1 MKSCIATVAIIGC
14 VSAAPQRMRVR
25 DLQGSMSMPPVD
37 PDFAVDPAV
46 DPDFA
51 VDPQP
56 EVDPDFGVDP
66 QPEVDPDFGVDP
78 QPEVDPDFGVDPQP
92 EVDPDFGVD
101 PQPEVDPDF
110 GVDPQPEV
118 DPDFGVDPQPEV
130 DPDFGVDPAETT
142 GEEGV
147 TTLPGDIGIKD
158 FPEMSMSMP
167 PEVPVT
173 LPEDEVVI
181 EEILWES
188 LSVPAIYEE
197 IYGSSMSMPQDWTP
211 EVAGFVPAETGSGY
225 VEPKPESDDVPAPN
239 AEEESDDVTKESS
252 ATGALISGVAT
263 ACAVVA
269 AFALF

>member
-1 MKSCIATVAIIGC
+1 
-14 VSAAPQRMRVR
+14 
-25 DLQGSMSMPPVD
+25 MPPVD

-118 DPDFGVDPQPEV
+118 DPDFGVN
-130 DPDFGVDPAETT
+130 PAETT

-158 FPEMSMSMP
+158 FPEMSMSMSMP

-269 AFALF
+269 TFALF